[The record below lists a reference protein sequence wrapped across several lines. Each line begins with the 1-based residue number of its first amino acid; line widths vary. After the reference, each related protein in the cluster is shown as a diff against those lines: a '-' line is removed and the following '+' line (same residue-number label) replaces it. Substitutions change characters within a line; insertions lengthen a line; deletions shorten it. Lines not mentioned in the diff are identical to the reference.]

1 MNFVM
6 KAKAFKRV
14 WGKPWDYG
22 YLLKLEQYKIREM
35 CKYFKKSQL
44 TIKWELQVRDLTICD
59 KLIDIILE
67 EDKQYKSWLHSNYSI
82 SAENRWQN
90 EGLKFPIYVNVRN
103 YKRFLPQARYDA
115 TDMLPFLIENF
126 KISLRQQK
134 ALHLYNLIRTYHMQ
148 RWWS

>member
-1 MNFVM
+1 M
-6 KAKAFKRV
+6 KGREFKRI

-22 YLLKLEQYKIREM
+22 FLLKLEQYKIREM

-44 TIKWELQVRDLTICD
+44 VVGWELQVRDLTICD

-67 EDKQYKSWLHSNYSI
+67 EDKQYQSWLHSNYNI
-82 SAENRWQN
+82 SAKDRWQN
-90 EGLKFPIYVNVRN
+90 KGLKFPIYVNVRN

-134 ALHLYNLIRTYHMQ
+134 ALFLYNKIRAYRMQ
-148 RWWS
+148 HWWS

>member
-1 MNFVM
+1 M
-6 KAKAFKRV
+6 KGREFKRI
-14 WGKPWDYG
+14 WGKLWDYG
-22 YLLKLEQYKIREM
+22 FLLKLEQYKIREM

-44 TIKWELQVRDLTICD
+44 VVGWELQVRDLTICD

-67 EDKQYKSWLHSNYSI
+67 EDKQYQSWLHSNYNI
-82 SAENRWQN
+82 SAKDRWQN
-90 EGLKFPIYVNVRN
+90 KGLKFPIYVNVRN

-134 ALHLYNLIRTYHMQ
+134 ALFLYNKIRAYRMQ
-148 RWWS
+148 HWWD

>member
-1 MNFVM
+1 M
-6 KAKAFKRV
+6 KGRAFKRI

-44 TIKWELQVRDLTICD
+44 VVGWELQVRDLTICD
-59 KLIDIILE
+59 KLINIILE
-67 EDKQYKSWLHSNYSI
+67 EDKQYQSWLHSNYNI
-82 SAENRWQN
+82 SAKDRWQN
-90 EGLKFPIYVNVRN
+90 KGLKFPIYVNVRN

-115 TDMLPFLIENF
+115 TDMVPFLIENF

-134 ALHLYNLIRTYHMQ
+134 ALYLYNKIRAYRMEH
-148 RWWS
+148 WWD

>member
-1 MNFVM
+1 M
-6 KAKAFKRV
+6 KGREFKRV
-14 WGKPWDYG
+14 WGYPWDYG

-35 CKYFKKSQL
+35 CKYFKKSKL
-44 TIKWELQVRDLTICD
+44 VVGWELQVRDLTICD

-67 EDKQYKSWLHSNYSI
+67 EDKQYQSWLHSNYNI
-82 SAENRWQN
+82 SAKDRWQN
-90 EGLKFPIYVNVRN
+90 KGLKFPIYVNVRN

-134 ALHLYNLIRTYHMQ
+134 ALYLYNKIRAYRMQ
-148 RWWS
+148 RWWD

>member
-1 MNFVM
+1 M
-6 KAKAFKRV
+6 KPRAFKRV

-35 CKYFKKSQL
+35 RDYFQKSQL
-44 TIKWELQVRDLTICD
+44 VVGWELQVQDLTICD

-67 EDKQYKSWLHSNYSI
+67 EDKQYQSWLHSNYNI
-82 SAENRWQN
+82 SAEDRWKSK
-90 EGLKFPIYVNVRN
+90 GLKFPVYINVRN

-134 ALHLYNLIRTYHMQ
+134 ALYLYNLIRSYRMQ
-148 RWWS
+148 RWWN

>member
-1 MNFVM
+1 M
-6 KAKAFKRV
+6 KGREFKRI

-44 TIKWELQVRDLTICD
+44 VVGWELQVRDLTICD

-67 EDKQYKSWLHSNYSI
+67 EDKQYQSWLHSNYNI
-82 SAENRWQN
+82 SAKDRWQN
-90 EGLKFPIYVNVRN
+90 KGLKFPIYVNVRN

-126 KISLRQQK
+126 KISLRQRK
-134 ALHLYNLIRTYHMQ
+134 ALYLYNKIRAYRIEH
-148 RWWS
+148 WWD

>member
-1 MNFVM
+1 M
-6 KAKAFKRV
+6 KGREFKRI

-22 YLLKLEQYKIREM
+22 FLLKLEQYKIREM

-44 TIKWELQVRDLTICD
+44 VVGWELQVRDLTICD

-67 EDKQYKSWLHSNYSI
+67 EDKQYQIWLHSNYNI
-82 SAENRWQN
+82 SAKDRWQN
-90 EGLKFPIYVNVRN
+90 KGLKFPIYVNVRN

-115 TDMLPFLIENF
+115 IDMSPFLIENF

-134 ALHLYNLIRTYHMQ
+134 ALFLYNKIRAYRMQ
-148 RWWS
+148 HWWD

>member
-1 MNFVM
+1 MM
-6 KAKAFKRV
+6 KSRNFKRL

-35 CKYFKKSQL
+35 CRYFKKSQL
-44 TIKWELQVRDLTICD
+44 VVGWELQVRDLTICD

-67 EDKQYKSWLHSNYSI
+67 EDKQYQSWLHSNYNI
-82 SAENRWQN
+82 SAKDRWQN
-90 EGLKFPIYVNVRN
+90 KGLKFPIYVNVRN

-115 TDMLPFLIENF
+115 TDMVPFLIENF

-134 ALHLYNLIRTYHMQ
+134 ALYLYNKIRAYRMQ
-148 RWWS
+148 YWWD

>member
-1 MNFVM
+1 M
-6 KAKAFKRV
+6 KGREFKRI

-22 YLLKLEQYKIREM
+22 FLLKLEQYKIREM

-44 TIKWELQVRDLTICD
+44 VVGWELQVRDLTICD

-67 EDKQYKSWLHSNYSI
+67 EDKQYQSWLHSNYNI
-82 SAENRWQN
+82 SAKDRWQN
-90 EGLKFPIYVNVRN
+90 KGLKFPIYVNVRN

-134 ALHLYNLIRTYHMQ
+134 ALYLYNKIRAYRMQ
-148 RWWS
+148 HWWS

>member
-1 MNFVM
+1 M

-35 CKYFKKSQL
+35 CKYFQKSQL
-44 TIKWELQVRDLTICD
+44 TVGWELQVRDLTICD

-67 EDKQYKSWLHSNYSI
+67 EDKQYQSWLHSNYGI

-90 EGLKFPIYVNVRN
+90 KGLKFPVYVNVRN
-103 YKRFLPQARYDA
+103 YKRFLPQANIKEIDSH
-115 TDMLPFLIENF
+115 LFLVENF

-134 ALHLYNLIRTYHMQ
+134 ALHLYNLIRTYRMQ
-148 RWWS
+148 RWWD

>member
-1 MNFVM
+1 M
-6 KAKAFKRV
+6 KGREFKRI
-14 WGKPWDYG
+14 WGNPWDYG
-22 YLLKLEQYKIREM
+22 FLLKLEQYKIREM

-44 TIKWELQVRDLTICD
+44 VVGWELQVRDLTICD

-67 EDKQYKSWLHSNYSI
+67 EDKQYQSWLHSNYNI
-82 SAENRWQN
+82 SAKDRWQN
-90 EGLKFPIYVNVRN
+90 KGLKFPIYVNVRN

-134 ALHLYNLIRTYHMQ
+134 ALYLYNKIRAYRMQ
-148 RWWS
+148 HWWS

>member
-1 MNFVM
+1 M
-6 KAKAFKRV
+6 KGREFKRI

-22 YLLKLEQYKIREM
+22 FLLKLEQYKIREM

-44 TIKWELQVRDLTICD
+44 VVGWELQVRDLTICD

-67 EDKQYKSWLHSNYSI
+67 EDKQYQSWLHSNYNI
-82 SAENRWQN
+82 SAKDRWQN
-90 EGLKFPIYVNVRN
+90 KGLKFPIYVNVRN

-134 ALHLYNLIRTYHMQ
+134 ALFLYNKIRAYRMQ
-148 RWWS
+148 HWWD

>member
-1 MNFVM
+1 M
-6 KAKAFKRV
+6 KGRELKRV

-22 YLLKLEQYKIREM
+22 FLLKLEQYKIREM

-44 TIKWELQVRDLTICD
+44 VVGWELQVRDLTICD

-67 EDKQYKSWLHSNYSI
+67 EDKQYQSWLHSNYNI
-82 SAENRWQN
+82 SAKDRWQN
-90 EGLKFPIYVNVRN
+90 KGLKFPIYVNVRN

-134 ALHLYNLIRTYHMQ
+134 ALFLYNKIRAYRMQ
-148 RWWS
+148 HWWD

>member
-1 MNFVM
+1 M
-6 KAKAFKRV
+6 KGREFKRI
-14 WGKPWDYG
+14 WGKPWDSG
-22 YLLKLEQYKIREM
+22 FLLKLEQHKIREM

-44 TIKWELQVRDLTICD
+44 VVGWELQVRDLTICD

-67 EDKQYKSWLHSNYSI
+67 EDKQYQSWLHSNYNI
-82 SAENRWQN
+82 SAKDRWQN
-90 EGLKFPIYVNVRN
+90 KGLKFPIYVNVRN

-134 ALHLYNLIRTYHMQ
+134 ALFLYNKIRAYRMQ
-148 RWWS
+148 YWWD